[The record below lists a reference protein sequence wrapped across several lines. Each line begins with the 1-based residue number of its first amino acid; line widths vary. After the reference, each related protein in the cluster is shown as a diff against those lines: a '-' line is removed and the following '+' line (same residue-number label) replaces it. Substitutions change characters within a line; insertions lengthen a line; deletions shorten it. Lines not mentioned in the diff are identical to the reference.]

1 MKRANLKSISIALVI
16 VGSLLGL
23 TGCGEKSSANANTG
37 APVATAVANQS
48 QTDPNLMTSQQ
59 QTKSIDIKSTAG
71 QRQVETQINKNLNN
85 LDKSLNAL
93 DKSLGSL

>member
-1 MKRANLKSISIALVI
+1 MSRAHLKSISVALVI
-16 VGSLLGL
+16 VGVLLGL
-23 TGCGEKSSANANTG
+23 TGCGTKSSADANTG
-37 APVATAVANQS
+37 APTNTAVANQS

-59 QTKSIDIKSTAG
+59 QTKSIDIKTTAG

-85 LDKSLNAL
+85 LDKSLNSL